1 MKKTKITMI
10 KKLLAVL
17 CLCIAAL
24 MIVTSCGEG
33 AASSNATDANG
44 KPQND
49 SSNGGSQN
57 GTGGASSGERPEI
70 DYSSDP
76 TMDGID
82 TSFVKNF
89 AEMFTERDQSAEFDE
104 SKCAVVEFNG
114 TEIKTESSAVSVSG
128 NKVMLL
134 EEGTYILR
142 GQALDAMVIVNADK
156 KAKVQI
162 VFDGVDITSA
172 TSAPIYVQEAD
183 KVFVTLNAGTSNYL
197 ANGGSFVAID
207 DNNIDSAI
215 FSKQDLTLN
224 GSGTLSVKSP
234 AGHGIVSKDDLVI
247 TGGEYNVTAAGHA
260 LDANDSVRIANATF
274 NIEAGKD
281 GIHADNN
288 VDASLGFIYLDSGVY
303 TIKAKGDGIS
313 SSSDIQINDGSFN
326 IKAGEGTRPSD
337 DPDAASMKGIRAK
350 GNLLVNDG
358 EIEIEAAD
366 DSFNVKKNTVLVAGS
381 FKLTTG
387 DDAIHSDGIL
397 YSVKAEIT
405 VTGCREGLEAST
417 IELRGGKANI
427 FARNDAIN
435 VAGGIDGTGDSFSA
449 SNGKL
454 LISGGDYVIKAGG
467 DGIDVNGAFEMS
479 GGTVLISVSAE
490 EGSEAFDYEGEGVIS
505 GGLFIAAGSSELVA
519 IPTADGQG
527 IISVNAGAQAA
538 GTAVTV
544 YDKDGKTALI
554 TATPELDFEV
564 VIISGPELTKGETYS
579 VVVGELSGSF
589 VAK

>member
-104 SKCAVVEFNG
+104 SKCAVVEFHG

-183 KVFVTLNAGTSNYL
+183 KVFVTLKAGTSNYL

-207 DNNIDSAI
+207 ENNIDSVI

-454 LISGGDYVIKAGG
+454 LISGGDYTLKAGK
-467 DGIDVNGAFEMS
+467 DGIDVNGSFEMS

-505 GGLFIAAGSSELVA
+505 GGLFIAAGSSELAA

-544 YDKDGKTALI
+544 YDKDGKTVLI

>member
-207 DNNIDSAI
+207 ENNIDSVI

-224 GSGTLSVKSP
+224 GSGSLTVTSP

-467 DGIDVNGAFEMS
+467 DGIDVNGSFEMS

>member
-44 KPQND
+44 NPQND

-76 TMDGID
+76 TMEGID

-467 DGIDVNGAFEMS
+467 DGIDVNGSFEMS

-505 GGLFIAAGSSELVA
+505 GGLFIAAGSSELAA